1 MNNLNRLIAALAL
14 FVFFINPVLSAD
26 DINAGQK
33 YWLFFSDKGQTGFEK
48 RAEISQVLKQNATER
63 NLERRRLVRAESE
76 LFDYT
81 DLPLSAA
88 YLNEIRTYDLEI
100 KRHSKWLNAVSV
112 VADEAVVEQL
122 QQLDFIDS
130 IRPVAVYTRPNTEY
144 FETGNIPQK
153 PAVPSALDYGP
164 SFTQV
169 DLVNVP
175 ILHSQGLTGEG
186 VLIGVFDTGFDT
198 DHLSLGMPDIVY
210 TYDYINDDT
219 DVRDGFDSQR
229 SHGTAVLAVMA
240 GYNPGEL
247 IGPAYGASFFLAKT
261 EDVSSETQVEEDNF
275 IAALETADSLGCQI
289 VSASVGYIDWYT
301 PEDLDGNTAYVT
313 IASDLAVS
321 KGITMVVA
329 AGNEG
334 PGATSIIAPADGDD
348 VIAVGGVFSN
358 GTVTT
363 SSSRGPTADG
373 RIKPDICAL
382 YWNVYVADYSG
393 DYKYS
398 AGTSF
403 ATPMVAGA
411 IALMIENDP
420 SLTPTRIREAIWNTG
435 QRQAELQYPN
445 NDYGYGVLDAAAA
458 SGYALPDTESDIL
471 AYPNPFEDIIYVS
484 VKISEPGT
492 IRSSIH
498 TLDGIKIWERSI
510 NSVSEQEIIAW
521 NGRNSH
527 NQEVAAGIYIFQ
539 VSGPGLD
546 GMTKL
551 FKVK

>member
-1 MNNLNRLIAALAL
+1 MYNLNRIILIFVIILL
-14 FVFFINPVLSAD
+14 FSGSILSAD
-26 DINAGQK
+26 TNNK
-33 YWLFFSDKGQTGFEK
+33 YWLFFSDKGEPGFEK
-48 RAEISQVLKQNATER
+48 RAVISESLKQTATER

-81 DLPLSAA
+81 DYPLDNN
-88 YLNEIRTYDLEI
+88 YLNKIRQYDLEI
-100 KRHSKWLNAVSV
+100 KRQSKWLNAVSV
-112 VADEAVVEQL
+112 IADEAVIEQL
-122 QQLDFIDS
+122 RQLDFIDS
-130 IRPVAVYTRPNTEY
+130 IRPVAVYTRPNTEF
-144 FETGNIPQK
+144 FESDNVVQK
-153 PAVPSALDYGP
+153 PTVPTALDYGS
-164 SFTQV
+164 SFTQIS
-169 DLVNVP
+169 LVNVP
-175 ILHSQGLTGEG
+175 ILHDQGLTGAG
-186 VLIGVFDTGFDT
+186 VLIGVFDTGFDI
-198 DHLSLGMPDIVY
+198 DHLSLGMPDIVH

-219 DVRDGFDSQR
+219 DVRDGLDSQR
-229 SHGTAVLAVMA
+229 SHGTAVLSVMA

-261 EDVSSETQVEEDNF
+261 EVVGSETQVEEDNF

-289 VSASVGYIDWYT
+289 VSASLGYINWYT
-301 PEDLDGNTAYVT
+301 PDDMDGNTAAVT

-321 KGITMVVA
+321 KGITVIVA

-348 VIAVGGVFSN
+348 VIAVGGVYSN
-358 GTVTT
+358 GIVT
-363 SSSRGPTADG
+363 SASSRGPTADG

-411 IALMIENDP
+411 VALMMENDP
-420 SLTPTRIREAIWNTG
+420 SLTPARIREAVWSTG
-435 QRQAELQYPN
+435 QRQADLQYPN

-458 SGYALPDTESDIL
+458 SGYALPDTERDIL

-484 VKISEPGT
+484 VKISQPGM
-492 IRSSIH
+492 IRCTIH
-498 TLDGIKIWERSI
+498 TLDGIKVWERSI

-527 NQEVAAGIYIFQ
+527 NKEVAAGVYIFQ
-539 VSGPGLD
+539 VSGPGLE
-546 GMTKL
+546 GVTKL